1 MTQIHSELGGFP
13 PYLDLKRIEPDLNVW
28 RYYRMTIQR
37 DLFGRTSLVREWGRI
52 GCQGQVL
59 IDTHEDVDVA
69 ASEMKRL
76 ASQKLKRGYA
86 TVTKGHPHFWLDSI

>member
-1 MTQIHSELGGFP
+1 MSQIHSEFDGFP
-13 PYLDLKRIEPDLNVW
+13 PYLDLKRIEPGLNVW

-59 IDTHEDVDVA
+59 IDTHEDVDMA
-69 ASEMKRL
+69 ASAMKRL

-86 TVTKGHPHFWLDSI
+86 AVTDVPPTFLAR